1 MILRPPPGA
10 GVFFVPPLYFCLG
23 LRRVTV
29 RAAGIRLAGV
39 FYDFLSILAYRL
51 WHVLGTSRRGQ
62 IAVFRALRLWFG
74 IILLSVNALN

>member
-1 MILRPPPGA
+1 LEA
-10 GVFFVPPLYFCLG
+10 E
-23 LRRVTV
+23 
-29 RAAGIRLAGV
+29 

-74 IILLSVNALN
+74 IFLLSVNALN

>member
-1 MILRPPPGA
+1 MQKARLTKPA
-10 GVFFVPPLYFCLG
+10 WKPLTNKRTSLG
-23 LRRVTV
+23 LQ
-29 RAAGIRLAGV
+29 AE